1 MMSKSAIRKILNE
14 YLPLELERST
24 YQEKLA
30 RYQSFVNGDKQRN
43 IPHEAIELED
53 IICCRYMRLIQQ
65 QTDKLITILD
75 MIDGLTD
82 SRQRTII
89 HMKYVEGVPFA
100 EIENRLNISES
111 TRKRELNLAIEELER
126 KK

>member
-1 MMSKSAIRKILNE
+1 MSKSAIRKILNE

-30 RYQSFVNGDKQRN
+30 RYQRFVNGDKQRN

-53 IICCRYMRLIQQ
+53 IICRRYMRLIQQ

-75 MIDGLTD
+75 MIDSLTD